1 LNPKILKSVS
11 IVIQLDE
18 LKGSVNAMMIPS
30 FRNTGK
36 WVYSGNFR
44 TAKRKVE
51 QFLDK
56 HYSHLK
62 DYLAYHPEFYYTTVK
77 YIAWDNWLT
86 KSSKYRKLRKKDV
99 GNFTKNAEDVIFT
112 FLGVDDSS
120 IIDSQV
126 QKGITKPDESVAL
139 QCVIELYDMD
149 PKVLKRTSS
158 DIRQDLNKTVS

>member
-1 LNPKILKSVS
+1 MNQKILKSVS

-18 LKGSVNAMMIPS
+18 LKGSVNSMMIPARGNRKA
-30 FRNTGK
+30 FI
-36 WVYSGNFR
+36 YSGNYR
-44 TAKRKVE
+44 KAKQAV
-51 QFLDK
+51 QGFLDT

-62 DYLAYHPEFYYTTVK
+62 DYLADHPEYYYTTVK

-99 GNFTKNAEDVIFT
+99 ANFTKNAEDPIFA

-126 QKGITKPDESVAL
+126 KKGLSKPGESVAL

-149 PKVLKRTSS
+149 SEVLYWTRS
-158 DIRQDLNKTVS
+158 DIRKNLDKTVS